1 MIHPLP
7 QARGFR
13 GGARSHLLLAPF
25 PGCFVRGASKH
36 FPNAMLVVTIAS
48 IAPVVH
54 GEVVCHSFWGAAT
67 PPVLTGTTWHSTA
80 VKIWEDDAR
89 TGKRNHQ
96 TATAGATFLSLAFLS
111 LGFLSPD
118 SLVLVGLSISS
129 RWGVS
134 YWAVSYHWAIS
145 HRDFSH
151 RNSSHWA
158 VFFNSR

>member
-1 MIHPLP
+1 MRSGLRRPWHEDVSGEEPADGQFAVGPWWERRFQHTEPIFDNLCLAVVVLVASLIVSCD
-7 QARGFR
+7 ARVGT
-13 GGARSHLLLAPF
+13 G
-25 PGCFVRGASKH
+25 
-36 FPNAMLVVTIAS
+36 
-48 IAPVVH
+48 
-54 GEVVCHSFWGAAT
+54 WGSR
-67 PPVLTGTTWHSTA
+67 P

-96 TATAGATFLSLAFLS
+96 TATAGATFLSPAFLS

-145 HRDFSH
+145 HR
-151 RNSSHWA
+151 NSLTGICLTGLC
-158 VFFNSR
+158 F